1 MDLSDW
7 RTRIDDLDRK
17 ILALVNERARCVL
30 ELAPL
35 KRQMHIPVHE
45 PRREQAVLSNLRAH
59 NTGPLSDEA
68 VRQIFESIMQ
78 QMRAVQKAQAGR
90 TRGASKAAIEGAPAG
105 QASRKHS
112 REQPE

>member
-68 VRQIFESIMQ
+68 VCQIFESIMQ
-78 QMRAVQKAQAGR
+78 QMRAVQKAGR
-90 TRGASKAAIEGAPAG
+90 TGGASKASVEGAPAG
-105 QASRKHS
+105 QVSRKHS